1 MSHPRTSGR
10 ELALQ
15 YLYMHDVLE
24 GKDVQTFDAYI
35 AAQETPPEKPSVEFA
50 QKLVSSV
57 LDHRAELDSEIAE
70 VATNWNIKRMAAVDR
85 NVLRLGLAELT
96 ICPETPH
103 KVILN
108 EAVELAKHYSSD
120 DAGAFVNGLLDKLS
134 SKHRSVDAPTPAA
147 PAPSAEQK

>member
-1 MSHPRTSGR
+1 MSHPKTAGR

-24 GKDVQTFDAYI
+24 GKDVQAFDAYV
-35 AAQETPPEKPSVEFA
+35 ASRDEPPEKSSIEFA
-50 QKLVSSV
+50 QTLVDGV
-57 LDHRAELDSEIAE
+57 LKHRDELDAEIAD

-85 NVLRLGLAELT
+85 NVLRMGLAELT

-108 EAVELAKHYSSD
+108 EAVELAKQYSSD
-120 DAGAFVNGLLDKLS
+120 EAGAFVNGLLDKLCLKLRPEMKS
-134 SKHRSVDAPTPAA
+134 
-147 PAPSAEQK
+147 

>member
-1 MSHPRTSGR
+1 MSHPKTTGR

-24 GKDVQTFDAYI
+24 GKDVQTFDSYI
-35 AAQETPPEKPSVEFA
+35 ASQEIPPERQSIEFA
-50 QKLVSSV
+50 QSLVESV
-57 LDHRAELDSEIAE
+57 LKHGSELDAEIAE

-96 ICPETPH
+96 ICPETPN

-108 EAVELAKHYSSD
+108 EAVELAKQYSSEE
-120 DAGAFVNGLLDKLS
+120 AGAFVNGLLDKLC
-134 SKHRSVDAPTPAA
+134 SKRRPEPAA
-147 PAPSAEQK
+147 